1 MECIVRRV
9 RHEAGEWMT
18 EGGKATANRSEREK
32 EEVESDW
39 IVHGVA
45 VKGMGRELEMVG
57 RVRSVVAAVAMEE
70 TDGVWWA

>member
-1 MECIVRRV
+1 
-9 RHEAGEWMT
+9 MT

-39 IVHGVA
+39 IVHGVG

-57 RVRSVVAAVAMEE
+57 RVRSVVAVVAMEE